1 MRILTLSSSSELREV
16 LAAEHGSRKPAILPP
31 ASAPLPLHSH
41 PDHPAHTPLPQLSPP
56 FVAEGV
62 PDLVLKHPRIFEYK
76 SESEDSPYLVK
87 GRARI
92 QVNRVTQGLMPAW
105 KGAVQGRGHITESM
119 FLGWLRDGALSRGG
133 AKTQGT
139 QGVVSCIAQGCYVLP
154 FPCLTRC
161 TFYLV
166 SAPIPAPIAA
176 PIPFPHL
183 V

>member
-119 FLGWLRDGALSRGG
+119 FLGWLRDGVSAGG
-133 AKTQGT
+133 ALRHKGRR
-139 QGVVSCIAQGCYVLP
+139 GWLVALRRDAMSCLSHASP
-154 FPCLTRC
+154 
-161 TFYLV
+161 
-166 SAPIPAPIAA
+166 AA
-176 PIPFPHL
+176 PFISFLHPSPHPL
-183 V
+183 LHLFHSPT